1 MSSVPVFYLV
11 FQAQLFILIFPCL
24 FGPHTPLFMSWF
36 NIFFHIHEDIGG
48 SCLLFCHVVI
58 VYLFRHCCTCYLIRW
73 VSERATMCIVVYM
86 FSSEDTF
93 PTKLVLSFYPMG
105 PRVPCG
111 TVGLQACGQEH
122 LASPVCSF
130 YKLKRWSSDAKEVFN
145 LPTIDLPISKE
156 ALM

>member
-1 MSSVPVFYLV
+1 MFLYFIWSFRLSCLFWSSLV
-11 FQAQLFILIFPCL
+11 CSGLTLHFSRHGLIF
-24 FGPHTPLFMSWF
+24 
-36 NIFFHIHEDIGG
+36 FFHIHEDIGG
-48 SCLLFCHVVI
+48 SRLLFCRVVI
-58 VYLFRHCCTCYLIRW
+58 VYLFRHCCTCYLFRW
-73 VSERATMCIVVYM
+73 VSERARMCTVVYM

-130 YKLKRWSSDAKEVFN
+130 YKPERWSSDAKEVVN
-145 LPTIDLPISKE
+145 LPTVDLPRGKG